1 MIKRKKI
8 INCHKVINLNSYDC
22 FKKISKNLKSYLI
35 DVRTR
40 PEWEFVGVPDLSAI
54 NNSTIFISW
63 QEYPEMNINKNFEKH
78 VTQKNIKKNDYIFLI
93 CRSGQR
99 SLKAAEYLS
108 SLGYKHCFNISD
120 GFEGNKNNTSHRSK
134 IRGWKF
140 NNLPW
145 KQ

>member
-8 INCHKVINLNSYDC
+8 INSYKVTNLNSYDC
-22 FKKISKNLKSYLI
+22 FKKISTNLKSYLI
-35 DVRTR
+35 DVRTK
-40 PEWEFVGVPDLSAI
+40 PEWEFVGVPDLSTI

-63 QEYPEMNINKNFEKH
+63 QEYPEMNINKNFEKN
-78 VTQKNIKKNDYIFLI
+78 VAQKNINKKDYIFLI
-93 CRSGQR
+93 CRSGRR

-120 GFEGNKNNTSHRSK
+120 GFERNKDNTNHRSK
-134 IRGWKF
+134 IGGWKF

>member
-8 INCHKVINLNSYDC
+8 INSYKVTNLNSYDC
-22 FKKISKNLKSYLI
+22 FKKISTNLKSYLI
-35 DVRTR
+35 DVRTK
-40 PEWEFVGVPDLSAI
+40 PEWEFVGVPDLSTI

-78 VTQKNIKKNDYIFLI
+78 VVQKNINKNDYIFLI
-93 CRSGQR
+93 CRSGRR

-120 GFEGNKNNTSHRSK
+120 GFEGNKNNTNHRSK

>member
-1 MIKRKKI
+1 MIKRKKNKNI
-8 INCHKVINLNSYDC
+8 HKVINLNSYDC
-22 FKKISKNLKSYLI
+22 FKKISTNLKSYLI
-35 DVRTR
+35 DVRTK
-40 PEWEFVGVPDLSAI
+40 PEWEFVGVPDLSTI

-63 QEYPEMNINKNFEKH
+63 QEYPEMNINKNFEKN
-78 VTQKNIKKNDYIFLI
+78 VAQKNINKKDYIFLI
-93 CRSGQR
+93 CRSGRR

-120 GFEGNKNNTSHRSK
+120 GFEGNKDNTNHRSK
-134 IRGWKF
+134 IGGWKF